1 VGEAGVTAPTL
12 AEVRAVGQKGAAEQY
27 TLGRLYGSR
36 FSAYFT
42 YVLARTPLS
51 ANAVTAIG
59 IGLGLVAGVLL
70 WLPLSPIH
78 LVSALLYQ
86 ISYILDFS
94 DGELARLRRESSQAG
109 SYLDWLGHFYVPTL
123 GAGMLGI
130 QVATGS
136 GQPVWLVLGLAATIG
151 LAGFHF
157 SCKEHIVIA
166 YLRRHPEHAM
176 EPEVQNAMLHRPV
189 PTPGSGVPA
198 GGPAV
203 THRAIQFVGSLL
215 VYPGA
220 MHLVSATLIADFL
233 LGALTGQGSLAAR
246 QLLLVAWTVAFAAHA
261 VMAVRRNFRA
271 LKSLDRLTAGRE
283 ATRALRGGPDAA
295 A

>member
-1 VGEAGVTAPTL
+1 MTAPTL
-12 AEVRAVGQKGAAEQY
+12 AEVRAIGQKGAAEQY

-36 FSAYFT
+36 LSAYFT

-59 IGLGLVAGVLL
+59 ICLGLVAGMLL
-70 WLPLSPIH
+70 WLPLSAIH
-78 LVSALLYQ
+78 LLSALLYQ
-86 ISYILDFS
+86 VSYILDFS

-136 GQPVWLVLGLAATIG
+136 GQPVWLVLGVAATIG

-166 YLRRHPEHAM
+166 YLRRRPHHAAA
-176 EPEVQNAMLHRPV
+176 PEVQNAMLHRP
-189 PTPGSGVPA
+189 TSVPA
-198 GGPAV
+198 IGAVPAEPSV
-203 THRAIQFVGSLL
+203 SQRAIQFVGSLL

-220 MHLVSATLIADFL
+220 MHLVSAALIADLVLAALSGQQFL
-233 LGALTGQGSLAAR
+233 VAR
-246 QLLLVAWTVAFAAHA
+246 QLLLVAWTAAFVPHA
-261 VMAVRRNFRA
+261 LMAVRRNFRA
-271 LKSLDRLTAGRE
+271 LKALDGVAMGGE
-283 ATRALRGGPDAA
+283 APTALRGGPDAA
-295 A
+295 P